1 MTASLATAAEPP
13 SFDALSLSAEV
24 RRAVDDLGYR
34 VPTPVQLAVYE
45 PAKRGS
51 DLVVQARTGT
61 GKTAAFGLPLVDGL
75 VRKKAVGTSTG
86 PQAVVLCPTRELA
99 LQVAREI
106 TALGVHTGL
115 SVCSVYGGAAMSPQ
129 IEALKQGPQI
139 IVGTPG
145 RVLDHIARG
154 TLDVKGVRV
163 FVLDESDEM
172 LSMGFLPQI
181 DKIWSELPKSIQVL
195 LFSATV
201 PREVLRIADSRLKQP
216 QFITLSG
223 DHIGALEIN
232 HFVYI
237 SQGNKHDEL
246 LQLLEI
252 ENPESAIIF
261 CNTRDE
267 TKQVAG
273 VLQAHGYNAD
283 WLNADLPQNEREAV
297 MKRTREGML
306 RFLVCTDVA
315 ARGIDISHLTHVINF
330 DFPESTEQYVH
341 RTGRTGRAGRTGTA
355 IALVA
360 PGELGNL
367 YILRLQYKIRPVE
380 KQLPSA
386 LEVRTRAETDVLQQL
401 AEQMR
406 DAPSAEVQALARRLL
421 THDDA
426 ERLIAGLLQGHLA
439 AHHEP
444 WLSAQQA
451 RRGRLPAPVPVV
463 AAARDRK
470 HGATSRTATARA
482 TASQTSHST
491 SAGTAEPSPRQ
502 AKDTKET
509 AAGHDKPIARER
521 SKSTSSESRS
531 AGKERREGSKTARER
546 HPAHERSMRDH
557 SLHDHSL
564 HEEHGIRYQVSD
576 ADANPAEAAAT
587 PATTASSAALKE
599 VYVNAGTQDGVN
611 ADELRALLVQ
621 QGFSADDIKRIT
633 VRFRNSFIQVPAAAL
648 SQALAALNGQTLHE
662 RALVAEESRGKS
674 SPRR

>member
-1 MTASLATAAEPP
+1 MSASLATAVESP

-24 RRAVDDLGYR
+24 RRAVDGLGYK
-34 VPTPVQLAVYE
+34 VPTPVQLAVFE
-45 PAKRGS
+45 PAKRGT

-75 VRKKAVGTSTG
+75 LRKKSPSAAAG
-86 PQAVVLCPTRELA
+86 PQAIVLCPTRELA

-106 TALGVHTGL
+106 TALGAHANV
-115 SVCSVYGGAAMSPQ
+115 SVTAVYGGAAMTPQ

-154 TLDVKGVRV
+154 TLDVKTIRV

-232 HFVYI
+232 HFVYL

-246 LQLLEI
+246 LQILEI

-267 TKQVAG
+267 TKQVAS
-273 VLQAHGYNAD
+273 VLQAKGYNAD
-283 WLNADLPQNEREAV
+283 WLNADLPQNERETV
-297 MKRTREGML
+297 MRRTREGAL

-367 YILRLQYKIRPVE
+367 YFLRLQYKIRPVE

-386 LEVRTRAETDVLQQL
+386 LELRTRAETDVLLQIGEQL
-401 AEQMR
+401 R
-406 DAPSAEVQALARRLL
+406 DAPSSEVQALARRLL

-426 ERLIAGLLQGHLA
+426 ERLIAGLLHTHLA
-439 AHHEP
+439 QHHEP
-444 WLSAQQA
+444 WLAAQQA
-451 RRGRLPAPVPVV
+451 RRSKLPAPVPVV
-463 AAARDRK
+463 ARAAQGRHSASSRPTQD
-470 HGATSRTATARA
+470 SRTRNRSGSDYPTAAAATQPAGEVTPTSNDRSKATPATAEA
-482 TASQTSHST
+482 AHK
-491 SAGTAEPSPRQ
+491 EPR
-502 AKDTKET
+502 
-509 AAGHDKPIARER
+509 KPRER
-521 SKSTSSESRS
+521 SAQPVR
-531 AGKERREGSKTARER
+531 ERREDREVR
-546 HPAHERSMRDH
+546 
-557 SLHDHSL
+557 
-564 HEEHGIRYQVSD
+564 EEHGIRYQVSD
-576 ADANPAEAAAT
+576 AQDTTSST
-587 PATTASSAALKE
+587 PSERQSSRSKGTGDSKE
-599 VYVNAGTQDGVN
+599 IYVNAGRQDGVTE
-611 ADELRALLVQ
+611 DELRALLEG
-621 QGFSADDIKRIT
+621 QGIAATDIKRIA
-633 VRFRNSFIQVPAAAL
+633 VRFRNSFIQVPAATL
-648 SQALAALNGQTLHE
+648 QQALAALNGQTLHE
-662 RALVAEESRGKS
+662 RALVAEESRAKQG
-674 SPRR
+674 R

>member
-1 MTASLATAAEPP
+1 MTASLATAAESP

-24 RRAVDDLGYR
+24 RQAVDGLGYKI
-34 VPTPVQLAVYE
+34 PTPVQLAVFE
-45 PAKRGS
+45 PAKRGT

-75 VRKKAVGTSTG
+75 LRKKGPPSAAAG
-86 PQAVVLCPTRELA
+86 PQAIVLCPTRELA
-99 LQVAREI
+99 LQVSREI
-106 TALGVHTGL
+106 TALGAHANI
-115 SVCSVYGGAAMSPQ
+115 SVTAVYGGAAMTPQ
-129 IEALKQGPQI
+129 IEALRQRPQI

-154 TLDVKGVRV
+154 TLDVKTIRT

-246 LQLLEI
+246 LQVLEI

-273 VLQAHGYNAD
+273 VLQAKGYDAD
-283 WLNADLPQNEREAV
+283 WLNADLPQNERETV
-297 MKRTREGML
+297 MRRTREGAL

-360 PGELGNL
+360 PSELGNL
-367 YILRLQYKIRPVE
+367 YFLRLQYKIRPVE

-386 LEVRTRAETDVLQQL
+386 LELRTRAETDVLLQI
-401 AEQMR
+401 AEQLR
-406 DAPSAEVQALARRLL
+406 DAPGSEVQALARRLL

-426 ERLIAGLLQGHLA
+426 ERLIAGLLQTHLA
-439 AHHEP
+439 QHHEP
-444 WLSAQQA
+444 WLAAQQA
-451 RRGRLPAPVPVV
+451 RRGKLPAPAPVV
-463 AAARDRK
+463 AKAAQGRHNASARPSTGSRPTHDGRNRARLDDE
-470 HGATSRTATARA
+470 HRTTAAATTQPGNDVATSRGERSRA
-482 TASQTSHST
+482 KPAPAESQPTHK
-491 SAGTAEPSPRQ
+491 EIRKPRERN
-502 AKDTKET
+502 AL
-509 AAGHDKPIARER
+509 PARER
-521 SKSTSSESRS
+521 
-531 AGKERREGSKTARER
+531 REAREV
-546 HPAHERSMRDH
+546 
-557 SLHDHSL
+557 L
-564 HEEHGIRYQVSD
+564 EEHGIRYQVSD
-576 ADANPAEAAAT
+576 ADGA
-587 PATTASSAALKE
+587 ASSIASEPQPSRNKDSGDSKE
-599 VYVNAGTQDGVN
+599 IYVNAGRQDGVTE
-611 ADELRALLVQ
+611 DELKTLLER
-621 QGFSADDIKRIT
+621 QGIATTDIKRIA
-633 VRFRNSFIQVPAAAL
+633 VRFRNSFIQVPAAVL
-648 SQALAALNGQTLHE
+648 QQALTALNGQTLHE
-662 RALVAEESRGKS
+662 RALVAEESRTKPS
-674 SPRR
+674 R

>member
-1 MTASLATAAEPP
+1 MSASLATAAEPP

-24 RRAVDDLGYR
+24 RKAVDGLGYK
-34 VPTPVQLAVYE
+34 VPTPVQLAVFE
-45 PAKRGS
+45 PAKRGT

-75 VRKKAVGTSTG
+75 VRKKGPN
-86 PQAVVLCPTRELA
+86 PQAIVLCPTRELA

-106 TALGVHTGL
+106 TSLGAHANVT
-115 SVCSVYGGAAMSPQ
+115 VTAVYGGAAMTPQ

-154 TLDVKGVRV
+154 TLDVKTIRA

-181 DKIWSELPKSIQVL
+181 DKIWSELPKAIQVL

-232 HFVYI
+232 HFVYL

-246 LQLLEI
+246 LQVLEI

-267 TKQVAG
+267 TKAVAS
-273 VLQAHGYNAD
+273 VLQGKGYNAY
-283 WLNADLPQNEREAV
+283 WLNADLPQNERENV
-297 MKRTREGML
+297 MRRTREGAL

-367 YILRLQYKIRPVE
+367 YFLRLQYKIRPVE

-386 LEVRTRAETDVLQQL
+386 LELRTRAETDVLQQL
-401 AEQMR
+401 ADQLR
-406 DAPSAEVQALARRLL
+406 DAPGSEVQALARRLL

-439 AHHEP
+439 QHHEP
-444 WLSAQQA
+444 WLTAQQA
-451 RRGRLPAPVPVV
+451 RRGRLPAPAPVV
-463 AAARDRK
+463 ASAAQGRHNASARPNHDSKTR
-470 HGATSRTATARA
+470 AVNENRTANAPVATKPTREAAPPAADRARGRTVA
-482 TASQTSHST
+482 NEVT
-491 SAGTAEPSPRQ
+491 PKKDLPR
-502 AKDTKET
+502 
-509 AAGHDKPIARER
+509 KPRER
-521 SKSTSSESRS
+521 SP
-531 AGKERREGSKTARER
+531 ARE
-546 HPAHERSMRDH
+546 ERDIQ
-557 SLHDHSL
+557 
-564 HEEHGIRYQVSD
+564 EEHGFRYQVSD
-576 ADANPAEAAAT
+576 VEEPAAAT
-587 PATTASSAALKE
+587 ASEASAKRERSTDTVGTKE
-599 VYVNAGTQDGVN
+599 IYVNVGKQDG
-611 ADELRALLVQ
+611 ASAEELQALLA
-621 QGFSADDIKRIT
+621 QGGVAATDIKRIA
-633 VRFRNSFIQVPAAAL
+633 VRFRNSFIQVPAATL

-662 RALVAEESRGKS
+662 RPVVAEESRAKQS
-674 SPRR
+674 R

>member
-1 MTASLATAAEPP
+1 MSASLATAAEQP

-24 RRAVDDLGYR
+24 RRAVDGLGYK
-34 VPTPVQLAVYE
+34 VPTPVQLAVFE
-45 PAKRGS
+45 PAKRGT

-75 VRKKAVGTSTG
+75 VRKKGPN
-86 PQAVVLCPTRELA
+86 PQAIVLCPTRELA
-99 LQVAREI
+99 LQVSREI
-106 TALGVHTGL
+106 TALGAHANVT
-115 SVCSVYGGAAMSPQ
+115 VTAVYGGAAMTPQ
-129 IEALKQGPQI
+129 IDALKQGPQI

-154 TLDVKGVRV
+154 TLDVKTIRA

-232 HFVYI
+232 HFVYL

-246 LQLLEI
+246 LQVLEI
-252 ENPESAIIF
+252 ENPESAIVF

-267 TKQVAG
+267 TKAVAG
-273 VLQAHGYNAD
+273 VLQSKGYNAD
-283 WLNADLPQNEREAV
+283 WLNADLPQNERETV
-297 MKRTREGML
+297 MRRTREGAL

-367 YILRLQYKIRPVE
+367 YFLRLQYKIRPVE

-386 LEVRTRAETDVLQQL
+386 LELRTRAETDVLQQL
-401 AEQMR
+401 ADQLR
-406 DAPSAEVQALARRLL
+406 DVPGSEVQALARRLL

-426 ERLIAGLLQGHLA
+426 ERLIAGLLQAHLA
-439 AHHEP
+439 QHHEP
-444 WLSAQQA
+444 WLTAQQA
-451 RRGRLPAPVPVV
+451 RRGRLPAPAPVV
-463 AAARDRK
+463 ASAAQGRHNASARPNVDSRNRAGNERRDAATPAAQPAREATPPAADRARGRVVANEVTPKKDLGRK
-470 HGATSRTATARA
+470 PRERTAPRGHTA
-482 TASQTSHST
+482 T
-491 SAGTAEPSPRQ
+491 
-502 AKDTKET
+502 
-509 AAGHDKPIARER
+509 ER
-521 SKSTSSESRS
+521 
-531 AGKERREGSKTARER
+531 
-546 HPAHERSMRDH
+546 DV
-557 SLHDHSL
+557 
-564 HEEHGIRYQVSD
+564 HEEDGFRYQVSD
-576 ADANPAEAAAT
+576 VEETATAPDAAT
-587 PATTASSAALKE
+587 SRQRSADTADTKE
-599 VYVNAGTQDGVN
+599 IYVNVGRQDG
-611 ADELRALLVQ
+611 ASAEELKALLE
-621 QGFSADDIKRIT
+621 QGGVTAADIKRIA
-633 VRFRNSFIQVPAAAL
+633 VRFRNSFIQVPTATL
-648 SQALAALNGQTLHE
+648 SQALAALNGQTLHD
-662 RALVAEESRGKS
+662 RAVVAEESRAKQS
-674 SPRR
+674 R

>member
-1 MTASLATAAEPP
+1 MSASLASAAEPP

-24 RRAVDDLGYR
+24 RQAVDGLGYK
-34 VPTPVQLAVYE
+34 VPTPVQLAVFE
-45 PAKRGS
+45 PAKRGT

-75 VRKKAVGTSTG
+75 VRKKGASSSSAG
-86 PQAVVLCPTRELA
+86 PQAIVLCPTRELA
-99 LQVAREI
+99 LQVSREI
-106 TALGVHTGL
+106 TALGAHA
-115 SVCSVYGGAAMSPQ
+115 SVTVTAVYGGAAMTPQ

-154 TLDVKGVRV
+154 TLNVKTIRA

-232 HFVYI
+232 HFVYL

-246 LQLLEI
+246 LQVLEI

-267 TKQVAG
+267 TKAVAA
-273 VLQAHGYNAD
+273 VLQSKGYNAD
-283 WLNADLPQNEREAV
+283 WLNADLPQNERETV
-297 MKRTREGML
+297 MRRTREGAL

-367 YILRLQYKIRPVE
+367 YFLRLQYKIRPVE

-386 LEVRTRAETDVLQQL
+386 LELRTRAETDVLQQL
-401 AEQMR
+401 AEQLR
-406 DAPSAEVQALARRLL
+406 DAPSGEVQALARRLL

-426 ERLIAGLLQGHLA
+426 ERLIAGLLQAHLA
-439 AHHEP
+439 QHHEP
-444 WLSAQQA
+444 WLAAQQA
-451 RRGRLPAPVPVV
+451 RRGRLPAPAPVV
-463 AAARDRK
+463 TSAAQGRL
-470 HGATSRTATARA
+470 
-482 TASQTSHST
+482 TASARPSHDT
-491 SAGTAEPSPRQ
+491 KTRAATNDRRDGAPVATNKPAREAAPVATDRARGRAVVNEVTPKKDLPRKPRERQ
-502 AKDTKET
+502 APR
-509 AAGHDKPIARER
+509 AER
-521 SKSTSSESRS
+521 
-531 AGKERREGSKTARER
+531 
-546 HPAHERSMRDH
+546 DV
-557 SLHDHSL
+557 
-564 HEEHGIRYQVSD
+564 HEEHGFRYQVSD
-576 ADANPAEAAAT
+576 VEDGSATQSADSTRERDADAAIKDTGAKELATKELATKEIYVNVGRQDGASADEIRELLEQGGVAAT
-587 PATTASSAALKE
+587 
-599 VYVNAGTQDGVN
+599 
-611 ADELRALLVQ
+611 
-621 QGFSADDIKRIT
+621 DIRRIA
-633 VRFRNSFIQVPAAAL
+633 VRFRNSFIQVPTATL
-648 SQALAALNGQTLHE
+648 SQALAALNGQTLHD
-662 RALVAEESRGKS
+662 RAVVAEESRAKQN
-674 SPRR
+674 R